1 MNSILNNLI
10 QLQELDFA
18 LAEQKA
24 ANPQAQLKQLEESIA
39 QLRAQLPEERL
50 SRYQRL
56 QQKSSLAVVPL
67 ANGACSQCRVAVPPG
82 IVNAVRAGEE
92 LQTCGHC
99 GRFLFYQEVMPR
111 QPKKTGGHDRLPP
124 AGIARFSSPKL
135 MMPKLEAKTR
145 DEAIKELAQLLAGE
159 GFVEEPGGLVEL
171 ALYRETM
178 VSTAVENGL
187 AFPHVRNVEGGGLTF
202 AVGLKEKGIDFGAP
216 DNHLSKIIF
225 FIVIPAPASAFYLR
239 LLAGLVRTFSE
250 AEGRKALLECETAET
265 MWKTLSKLTRQTIP

>member
-1 MNSILNNLI
+1 MNSVLNHLI

-18 LAEQKA
+18 LAEQKT
-24 ANPQAQLKQLEESIA
+24 ANPQAPLTQLEDAIA
-39 QLRAQLPEERL
+39 QLRAQLPDQVL

-56 QQKSSLAVVPL
+56 QQNSALAVVPV
-67 ANGACSQCRVAVPPG
+67 ANGACSQCRMGVPLG

-99 GRFLFYQEVMPR
+99 GRFLFWQEVTPR
-111 QPKKTGGHDRLPP
+111 QPKKSGGDKLPR

-135 MMPKLEAKTR
+135 MLPRLAATTR
-145 DEAIKELAQLLAGE
+145 DAALGELAELLARQ
-159 GFVEEPGGLVEL
+159 GFVEEPGSLVEM
-171 ALYRETM
+171 ALRREAM

-202 AVGLKEKGIDFGAP
+202 AVGLHEKGIDFGGA
-216 DNHLSKIIF
+216 DGQASRIIF

-250 AEGRKALLECETAET
+250 AEARQTLLECATPDA
-265 MWKTLSKLTRQTIP
+265 MWKTLAKLTRQTIP